1 MEILGTVH
9 DPSQVIHIGQ
19 TEDRCMM
26 CGKPVP
32 EGREVC
38 PDCEKSVLQ
47 K

>member
-9 DPSQVIHIGQ
+9 ATGQVVHIGQ

-38 PDCEKSVLQ
+38 PDCEKSVMQ